1 MSIETLP
8 IEHVN
13 GEPLTLE
20 QRQYL
25 TGYFA
30 GVAAR
35 GFRFSDV
42 EPAPAAEAKP
52 KLVEQPKA
60 KEPQFEDD
68 IPF

>member
-30 GVAAR
+30 GVAAADTLVNVALPR
-35 GFRFSDV
+35 TGDP
-42 EPAPAAEAKP
+42 EPVTRPASASVAS
-52 KLVEQPKA
+52 
-60 KEPQFEDD
+60 
-68 IPF
+68 